1 MMKKKWAGSGLLGM
15 VLVIAT
21 GGMLGTVSV
30 PRFIDIAG
38 DTRMAATESLAAL
51 LNSASIMNFAKE
63 QAEAMSGSEVASCDD
78 VSRLLEDPSLLAG
91 YQIGGATLAGA
102 EGATVNCSLRG
113 PGDTTAQFRAIKV
126 DPSS

>member
-63 QAEAMSGSEVASCDD
+63 QAEAMSGSEVASCAD
-78 VSRLLEDPSLLAG
+78 VGRLLEDPSLLAG
-91 YQIGGATLAGA
+91 YQIGGAILAGE

-113 PGDTTAQFRAIKV
+113 PGDTTARFRAIKV